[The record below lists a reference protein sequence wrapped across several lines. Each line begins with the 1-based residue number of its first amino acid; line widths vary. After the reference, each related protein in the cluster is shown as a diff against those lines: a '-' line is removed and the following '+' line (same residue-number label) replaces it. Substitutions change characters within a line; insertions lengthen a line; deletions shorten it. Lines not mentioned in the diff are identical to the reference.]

1 MVGPWTKTFLLPIT
15 TLLRLPTLFSKP
27 VEGMEATFALNDG
40 ILNLQALE
48 VQSSAFQAQTKGDIQ
63 LQADWMQT
71 PVDLPVVFKLERSI
85 AEKSN
90 LLPKNV
96 PDTEDYVTLPPFL
109 HLSGTLSELHL
120 DKDAWRLGGFALRS
134 ALGLPGG
141 AVKETV
147 KVVEEVGDKTK
158 KVIEGLGGGKLI
170 HPVLDSLLPKS
181 GKDKNGNGSDDQS
194 QSSLPQKG
202 LNLLQGIFRQ
212 PFQATNPDH
221 EKQTPEADH
230 KKDE

>member
-1 MVGPWTKTFLLPIT
+1 MDKDLPAAAR
-15 TLLRLPTLFSKP
+15 LVRLPTLFSKP
-27 VEGMEATFALNDG
+27 VEGMEATFTLNDG

-109 HLSGTLSELHL
+109 HLSGPSPSYISIRMHGDWEGSLCAQLSDCQEGLSR
-120 DKDAWRLGGFALRS
+120 KRSRSSRRWGTRPRKSSKAWA
-134 ALGLPGG
+134 
-141 AVKETV
+141 AVNSFIPFWIHSYPNRAKIKMATV
-147 KVVEEVGDKTK
+147 LMIKARVLYHK
-158 KVIEGLGGGKLI
+158 KV
-170 HPVLDSLLPKS
+170 STYS
-181 GKDKNGNGSDDQS
+181 RGSFVS
-194 QSSLPQKG
+194 HSKPRTPIMK
-202 LNLLQGIFRQ
+202 
-212 PFQATNPDH
+212 
-221 EKQTPEADH
+221 KQTPEADH

>member
-1 MVGPWTKTFLLPIT
+1 
-15 TLLRLPTLFSKP
+15 
-27 VEGMEATFALNDG
+27 
-40 ILNLQALE
+40 LE

-63 LQADWMQT
+63 LQTDWMQT

-90 LLPKNV
+90 LLPKNAT
-96 PDTEDYVTLPPFL
+96 DAEDYVPLPPFL

-120 DKDAWRLGGFALRS
+120 DKNAWRLGGFALRS

-170 HPVLDSLLPKS
+170 HPVLDALLPKS
-181 GKDKNGNGSDDQS
+181 GKDNNGNGIDDQN
-194 QSSLPQKG
+194 QNSLPEKG
-202 LNLLQGIFRQ
+202 LNILQGVFRQ
-212 PFQATNPDH
+212 PFQVTNPNQK
-221 EKQTPEADH
+221 KQTSEAEH